1 MNPLSEPIDVLLGPS
16 AGRIQQAWPEVVTVG
31 DLLLKFPKDYH
42 ARGELSGRDLLT
54 VGEFATVVGR
64 VAGIDVRP
72 MRKPRK
78 GDVSTVRIDING
90 RQLTATFFNQGR
102 WIKDK
107 LPIGSLWMFSGMVD
121 VFRDQLQLQ
130 HPEVELVPGGKEL
143 FPDGKPLT
151 EEEQR
156 ELARLAPSVQASPF
170 VRIYPAA
177 TVRTRNSTKVTL
189 SNNAISLAITT
200 LLAPL
205 DEVPDPIPRS
215 ILERHGMPDLLKALR
230 LVHHPQKPADWVL
243 GRRRFPFAEAVT
255 LQTLLAQRRRR
266 VREIGAVPRPRIDGG
281 GLLADFDA
289 LLPFRLTRGQEVV
302 SEQVFAD
309 LARREPMGRLLQ
321 GDVGSGKTVV
331 ALRAMLSVVDA
342 GGQAVLLAPTE
353 VLAGQHA
360 RLVRS
365 LLGPLGRAGELDA
378 PEHATRVALLTGSLP
393 QAARRQALLDIASGA
408 AGIVI
413 GTHALLQENVDFAE
427 LALVVVDEQHRFGV
441 EQRAA
446 LQAKASSTQT
456 DRQVLAH
463 LLVMTATPIPRT
475 IAMTVFGD
483 LDISTLRE
491 LPAGRQPI
499 ATTVVPATKTRWVA
513 RAWERVAE
521 EIRAGRQAY
530 VVCPRIGGAAADDD
544 VAPGD
549 GGATTTTLSD
559 DDEADPDPAELW
571 TITDVLPV
579 LQSKPVLE
587 GVRIAALHGRM
598 PAEEKDATMRA
609 FAGGEIDLLL
619 ATTVIEVGVDVANA
633 TAMVI
638 MGADRFGLSQLHQLR
653 GRVGR
658 GDHAGLCLLLTGL
671 DDEPAVD
678 RLHQLAATD
687 DGFEV
692 AEIDLR
698 AREEGNVLGQSQ
710 HGRSRNLKYL
720 SVINDMDI
728 LEETRTDAFSLVE
741 EDPLLTAYPLL
752 AEECLLLDAES
763 EGSFLDKT

>member
-1 MNPLSEPIDVLLGPS
+1 MNPLLEPIDVLLGPS
-16 AGRIQQAWPEVVTVG
+16 AGRLQKAWPDVVTVG

-78 GDVSTVRIDING
+78 GDVSTVKIDIEG

-102 WIKDK
+102 WIKGK
-107 LPIGSLWMFSGMVD
+107 LPIGTLWMFSGMVEM
-121 VFRDQLQLQ
+121 FRDQLQLQ
-130 HPEVELVPGGKEL
+130 HPEVEAVQGGQGL
-143 FPDGKPLT
+143 PLDGKPLT

-170 VRIYPAA
+170 IRIYPPA
-177 TVRTRNSTKVTL
+177 TIRTRNSTKVAL
-189 SNNAISLAITT
+189 GNNALSLAITT
-200 LLAPL
+200 LLSPL
-205 DEVPDPIPRS
+205 DEVPDPIPRP
-215 ILERHGMPDLLKALR
+215 ILDRHGMPDLLAALR
-230 LVHHPQKPADWVL
+230 LIHHPQKAGDWEL

-266 VREIGAVPRPRIDGG
+266 VREIGAVPRRRVDGG

-289 LLPFRLTRGQEVV
+289 LLPFRLTRGQETV

-309 LARREPMGRLLQ
+309 LARPEPMGRLLQ

-331 ALRAMLSVVDA
+331 ALRAMLAVVDA

-393 QAARRQALLDIASGA
+393 QASRRQALLDIASGA

-446 LQAKASSTQT
+446 LQAKADSATS

-499 ATTVVPATKTRWVA
+499 ATTVVPAAKPHWVE

-521 EIRAGRQAY
+521 EIRSGRQAY

-544 VAPGD
+544 VATRD
-549 GGATTTTLSD
+549 GGSAPDLPED
-559 DDEADPDPAELW
+559 VDPDPAEGW
-571 TITDVLPV
+571 TITDVLPA

-633 TAMVI
+633 TVMLI

-671 DDEPAVD
+671 DEEEEAVD

-687 DGFEV
+687 DGFDV

-710 HGRSRNLKYL
+710 HGKSRNLRYL

-728 LEETRTDAFSLVE
+728 LEATRMDAFGLVE
-741 EDPLLTAYPLL
+741 DDPRLTAYPLL
-752 AEECLLLDAES
+752 AEACLLLDAES
-763 EGSFLDKT
+763 EGSFLDKA